1 MCVSD
6 VGFKINFHVILS
18 FLPKY
23 LFTNIQLGLLE
34 GKLGEIGGSF
44 ATHRNPSLDGSS
56 WENIQMSF
64 LQAVFNI
71 NDKAI
76 LDIWLLKPVH
86 GQVGVCDGDLFDHT
100 CDVMCTTKVEHFLC
114 FSNTSNQTSTN
125 KVTTYISSHRLS
137 FEPTQGNGL
146 GEKSERKYK
155 DNHMSSNYGSLFC
168 HTNI

>member
-56 WENIQMSF
+56 
-64 LQAVFNI
+64 
-71 NDKAI
+71 
-76 LDIWLLKPVH
+76 
-86 GQVGVCDGDLFDHT
+86 
-100 CDVMCTTKVEHFLC
+100 
-114 FSNTSNQTSTN
+114 
-125 KVTTYISSHRLS
+125 
-137 FEPTQGNGL
+137 
-146 GEKSERKYK
+146 
-155 DNHMSSNYGSLFC
+155 
-168 HTNI
+168 